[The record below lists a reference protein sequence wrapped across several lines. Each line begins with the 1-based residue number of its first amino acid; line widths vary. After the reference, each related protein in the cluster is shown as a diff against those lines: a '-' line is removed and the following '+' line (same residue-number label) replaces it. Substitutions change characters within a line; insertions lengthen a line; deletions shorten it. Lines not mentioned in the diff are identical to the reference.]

1 MQTGD
6 LSGSADYRGLLV
18 KRRIWLALGLAPLLG
33 LGGFVGWKARSVAQE
48 LVDPPFYRP
57 QPLARV
63 EATYRELAEGQG
75 GDPGG
80 IWSNEEVEGLQLWR
94 FTRPTPAR
102 GVVILL
108 HGFGDDRWGT
118 SPALKW
124 FPNLDTAIFTYR
136 RRDDA
141 IRRGGPIP
149 SVTFGVAESQEVVR
163 IVHHLESS
171 GVPRRRIL
179 LLGRSLGASVG
190 LLALA
195 DLEREGNGPL
205 AGIIWEGAPASSRS
219 FAERLVRGPRDRWW
233 HVLAPPI
240 GALAAFGAGRL
251 GGYAPE
257 GTDLLHRMAGLQLA
271 TPSLCFLATQDRLAP
286 PDVQRA
292 IAARFRTGRV
302 IEVPTWHL
310 HCADVLGPAYTSA
323 IREAVAAWLPDKE
336 RSPEGPHPI
345 P

>member
-1 MQTGD
+1 M
-6 LSGSADYRGLLV
+6 GLT
-18 KRRIWLALGLAPLLG
+18 PLLG
-33 LGGFVGWKARSVAQE
+33 LGGFVGWKARSVARE

-63 EATYRELAEGQG
+63 EETYLDLAKGQD

-80 IWSNEEVEGLQLWR
+80 TWSSEEVRGLQLWR
-94 FTRPTPAR
+94 FTRPTPSP
-102 GVVILL
+102 GVVLLL

-124 FPNLDTAIFTYR
+124 FPHLDAAIFTYR

-141 IRRGGPIP
+141 MRRGGPIP
-149 SVTFGVAESQEVVR
+149 AVTFGVAESRDVIR
-163 IVHHLESS
+163 IVHHLEAS
-171 GVPRRRIL
+171 GLPRQKIL

-195 DLEREGNGPL
+195 DLEREGKGPL

-257 GTDLLHRMAGLQLA
+257 DTDLLRRVGDLSFA

-286 PDVQRA
+286 QEVQRA
-292 IAARFRTGRV
+292 LAAHFRNGRMV
-302 IEVPTWHL
+302 EVATWHL
-310 HCADVLGPAYTSA
+310 HCAEALGPAYTGT
-323 IREAVAAWLPDKE
+323 IHQTVEAWFRDKE
-336 RSPEGPHPI
+336 RSPARAPSARLK
-345 P
+345 

>member
-1 MQTGD
+1 M
-6 LSGSADYRGLLV
+6 A
-18 KRRIWLALGLAPLLG
+18 
-33 LGGFVGWKARSVAQE
+33 WKTRAVARE

-63 EATYRELAEGQG
+63 EATYRELAEGRD

-80 IWSNEEVEGLQLWR
+80 TWSSAEVGGLQLWR
-94 FTRPTPAR
+94 LARPTPSP
-102 GVVILL
+102 GLVMLL

-124 FPNLDTAIFTYR
+124 FPGLDAAIFTYR

-141 IRRGGPIP
+141 LRRGGPAP
-149 SVTFGVAESQEVVR
+149 AVTFGVEEARDAVR
-163 IVHHLESS
+163 MVHHLEAS
-171 GVPRRRIL
+171 GLPRRRIL

-195 DLEREGNGPL
+195 DLEREGKGPL

-219 FAERLVRGPRDRWW
+219 FAERLVRGPKDRWW
-233 HVLAPPI
+233 HFLAPPI
-240 GALAAFGAGRL
+240 GLAAAQAAGRM

-257 GTDLLHRMAGLQLA
+257 DTDLLRRLEGPRLA
-271 TPSLCFLATQDRLAP
+271 TPSLCFLATEDRLAP
-286 PDVQRA
+286 PEVQRRL
-292 IAARFRTGRV
+292 AARFRDGRV

-310 HCADVLGPAYTSA
+310 HCAEVLGPDYTGA
-323 IREAVAAWLPDKE
+323 IGAAVAAWFPDAK
-336 RSPEGPHPI
+336 RGPEGPRPNLQ
-345 P
+345 

>member
-1 MQTGD
+1 MK
-6 LSGSADYRGLLV
+6 RGA
-18 KRRIWLALGLAPLLG
+18 WLALGLTPILG
-33 LGGFVGWKARSVAQE
+33 LGGFVGWKTRSVARE
-48 LVDPPFYRP
+48 LIDPPFYRP

-63 EATYRELAEGQG
+63 EATYRELAEGQD

-80 IWSNEEVEGLQLWR
+80 SWSSEEAGGLQLWR
-94 FTRPTPAR
+94 FTRRRVSP
-102 GVVILL
+102 GVVLLL

-124 FPNLDTAIFTYR
+124 FPNLDAAIFTYR

-141 IRRGGPIP
+141 IRQGGTVPA
-149 SVTFGVAESQEVVR
+149 VTFGVEESRDVVR
-163 IVHHLESS
+163 IVHHLE
-171 GVPRRRIL
+171 GNGIPRGRMV

-195 DLEREGNGPL
+195 DLEHEGKGPL

-240 GALAAFGAGRL
+240 GAMAAVLAGRM

-257 GTDLLHRMAGLQLA
+257 DTDLLRRVGGLRLT

-286 PDVQRA
+286 PEVQRS
-292 IAARFRTGRV
+292 IAARFQNGQV
-302 IEVPTWHL
+302 IEVATWHL
-310 HCADVLGPAYTSA
+310 HCADVLGPAYTGA
-323 IREAVAAWLPDKE
+323 IGAAVDTWFQDKE
-336 RSPEGPHPI
+336 RAPGGARSVP
-345 P
+345 

>member
-1 MQTGD
+1 VK
-6 LSGSADYRGLLV
+6 ARALL
-18 KRRIWLALGLAPLLG
+18 LLGLACLLG
-33 LGGFVGWKARSVAQE
+33 LLGFVAWKTRAVAME

-63 EATYRELAEGQG
+63 NATYGALAEGQD

-80 IWSNEEVEGLQLWR
+80 TWSSEDVDGLQLWR
-94 FTRPTPAR
+94 FTRSTPSP
-102 GVVILL
+102 GVVLLL

-124 FPNLDTAIFTYR
+124 FPRLDAAIFTYR

-141 IRRGGPIP
+141 LRRGGQAPY
-149 SVTFGVAESQEVVR
+149 VTFGAKESGEVVR
-163 IVHHLESS
+163 MVHHLEAS
-171 GVPRRRIL
+171 GVPRRRIV

-195 DLEREGNGPL
+195 ELEREGQGPL

-219 FAERLVRGPRDRWW
+219 FAERLVRGPKDRWW
-233 HVLAPPI
+233 HLLAPPI
-240 GALAAFGAGRL
+240 GAMAASAAGRM

-257 GTDLLHRMAGLQLA
+257 DTDLIRRLAGISLA
-271 TPSLCFLATQDRLAP
+271 TPTLCFLASQDRLAP
-286 PDVQRA
+286 PEVQRTM
-292 IAARFRTGRV
+292 ARHFQTRRV

-310 HCADVLGPAYTSA
+310 HCAEVLGPAYTGA
-323 IREAVAAWLPDKE
+323 IGAAVDTWFPSGKEKGPAGPLPN
-336 RSPEGPHPI
+336 H
-345 P
+345 